1 MSKFYEH
8 NQRFELKKMIRWEV
22 GILKVKTGILR
33 STLAHWRR
41 KMFCVYSTGG
51 FGGSGG
57 FDGSGGVAPEV
68 EERAA
73 AGEVAAAS
81 EAAAP

>member
-33 STLAHWRR
+33 STLAQRCDKRPKPR
-41 KMFCVYSTGG
+41 KKG
-51 FGGSGG
+51 
-57 FDGSGGVAPEV
+57 
-68 EERAA
+68 
-73 AGEVAAAS
+73 
-81 EAAAP
+81 

>member
-33 STLAHWRR
+33 STLARVALPR
-41 KMFCVYSTGG
+41 SLRPALYLSAAFELMF
-51 FGGSGG
+51 
-57 FDGSGGVAPEV
+57 
-68 EERAA
+68 
-73 AGEVAAAS
+73 
-81 EAAAP
+81 

>member
-33 STLAHWRR
+33 STLAIDWNLWPERQNEIYEVS
-41 KMFCVYSTGG
+41 K
-51 FGGSGG
+51 
-57 FDGSGGVAPEV
+57 AP
-68 EERAA
+68 RAA
-73 AGEVAAAS
+73 ATSKTTATDF
-81 EAAAP
+81 

>member
-33 STLAHWRR
+33 STLALELLFVEVPPAVASRHRTPQR
-41 KMFCVYSTGG
+41 TGD
-51 FGGSGG
+51 FHVV
-57 FDGSGGVAPEV
+57 GVLLVWSLHCP
-68 EERAA
+68 
-73 AGEVAAAS
+73 GHLLGQQ
-81 EAAAP
+81 

>member
-33 STLAHWRR
+33 STLASRR
-41 KMFCVYSTGG
+41 ST
-51 FGGSGG
+51 
-57 FDGSGGVAPEV
+57 
-68 EERAA
+68 
-73 AGEVAAAS
+73 VAA
-81 EAAAP
+81 EAAHLGRSVWGEAGSLG

>member
-33 STLAHWRR
+33 STLAAFAR
-41 KMFCVYSTGG
+41 
-51 FGGSGG
+51 
-57 FDGSGGVAPEV
+57 A
-68 EERAA
+68 RAA
-73 AGEVAAAS
+73 GKNET
-81 EAAAP
+81 EACHARAKAEADIALSLPAEYRD